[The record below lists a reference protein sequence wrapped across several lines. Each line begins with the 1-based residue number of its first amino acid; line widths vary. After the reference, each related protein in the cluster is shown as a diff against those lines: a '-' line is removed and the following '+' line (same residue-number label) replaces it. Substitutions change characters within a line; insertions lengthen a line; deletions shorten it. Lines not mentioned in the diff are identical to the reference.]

1 MIRPLLACAA
11 AGALLACTPT
21 QRAGP
26 RVEVAPPSPER
37 PAVSAESTPVRGD
50 PPPLPAADRVLTR
63 IALGSCNEETKQI
76 PIFAAIEA
84 AKPDLFLYL
93 GDNVYGDAKP
103 GDTVLPE
110 LRQAY
115 EDLAFNAHFSAF
127 NMAVPMLATWDDHDY
142 GASDGDGTFVGR
154 EVSEKLFE
162 TFWGAAA
169 LGGEHPGVYGART
182 FGPPGKRV
190 QVIMLDTRFFRSPFK
205 RGEPLPSGRETYAPD
220 PDPAKTMLGE
230 AQWAWLAEELSK
242 PAEVR
247 LLVSSVQV
255 LTESHAFDSWRP
267 LPVER
272 ERLYRTI
279 RESGAKGVVLLTGDQ
294 HVGALFRKAGAIPYP
309 LHELST
315 SALNMPS
322 RNPDPTIGPT
332 QVGPIYAPE
341 NFGLVEIDWSGR
353 RVDLSIRGLDGA
365 THRRITIPFRD
376 LGHT

>member
-1 MIRPLLACAA
+1 MSRPVLLPVLCALAAC
-11 AGALLACTPT
+11 G
-21 QRAGP
+21 GP
-26 RVEVAPPSPER
+26 APPPRIEVAPPSAER
-37 PAVSAESTPVRGD
+37 PPAGADATPVRGD
-50 PPPLPAADRVLTR
+50 PPPPPTADRVLTR
-63 IALGSCNEETKQI
+63 IALGSCNEETKAI
-76 PIFAAIEA
+76 PILAAVEA
-84 AKPDLFLYL
+84 AKPDLFLYI

-115 EDLAFNAHFSAF
+115 EDLAYNAHFSAF
-127 NMAVPMLATWDDHDY
+127 NMAVPILATWDDHDY
-142 GASDGDGTFVGR
+142 GASDGDGTFVGK

-162 TFWGAAA
+162 TFWRDAA
-169 LGGEHPGVYGART
+169 LGGEHPGVYGARI
-182 FGPPGKRV
+182 FGPPGQRV
-190 QVIMLDTRFFRSPFK
+190 QVILLDTRFFRSPFTK
-205 RGEPLPSGRETYAPD
+205 GPPAPSGRDTYAPD
-220 PDPAKTMLGE
+220 PDPAKTMLGA
-230 AQWAWLAEELSK
+230 AQWAWLAAELRK

-267 LPVER
+267 LPAER
-272 ERLYRTI
+272 ERLYRAI

-294 HVGALFRKAGAIPYP
+294 HVGALFRKAGATPYP

-322 RNPDPTIGPT
+322 RNPDATIGPT

-341 NFGLVEIDWSGR
+341 NFGLIEIDWAGR

-365 THRRITIPFRD
+365 PQRRITIPFRD